1 MLLWALT
8 QKTPSPPRVLDKVDA
23 QSLGLLLREHPQAEV
38 TILEGLEGGGHH
50 QVLSRGKSDPAG
62 HLPTVHVGAGAG

>member
-1 MLLWALT
+1 MLHWALT

-38 TILEGLEGGGHH
+38 TILEGLEGRWHH
-50 QVLSRGKSDPAG
+50 QVLSWWESDPAG
-62 HLPTVHVGAGAG
+62 HLPKVHVGAGAG